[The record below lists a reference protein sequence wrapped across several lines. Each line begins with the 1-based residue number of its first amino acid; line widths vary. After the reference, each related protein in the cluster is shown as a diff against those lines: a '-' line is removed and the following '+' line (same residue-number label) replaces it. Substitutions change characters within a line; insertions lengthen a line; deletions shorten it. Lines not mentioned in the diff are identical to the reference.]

1 MLKKSL
7 FYLGTLLVLWIGIL
21 VGAWPS
27 LAQTTSYTPGEDPV
41 VLNAPVK
48 YISLPGGAM
57 PRSSQMDRSPEMPA
71 WMKARMARY
80 EAKAFSATADDGTIL
95 TDNDVVTTATVQ
107 GLRKTCVQEIGS
119 GTSSDGATGTSG
131 NTPQIV
137 VLRGDLINICR

>member
-7 FYLGTLLVLWIGIL
+7 LYLGTLLVLWIGIL

-27 LAQTTSYTPGEDPV
+27 LAQTVSYTPGEDPV
-41 VLNAPVK
+41 VLSAPVK
-48 YISLPGGAM
+48 YISLPGGAI
-57 PRSSQMDRSPEMPA
+57 PRSSQIDRSPEMPA

-119 GTSSDGATGTSG
+119 TSG
-131 NTPQIV
+131 NNTSNILSNAPQVV

>member
-7 FYLGTLLVLWIGIL
+7 VYLGTLLVLWIGVL

-27 LAQTTSYTPGEDPV
+27 MAQSISYTPGEDPV
-41 VLNAPVK
+41 VLTGPVK
-48 YISLPGGAM
+48 YLSLPGGAL
-57 PRSSQMDRSPEMPA
+57 PKSGQIDRPPEMAA
-71 WMKARMARY
+71 WMQARIARY
-80 EAKAFSATADDGTIL
+80 EAKAFSATADDGTLL

-119 GTSSDGATGTSG
+119 NTTSDTSSTLG
-131 NTPQIV
+131 NKPQVV

>member
-1 MLKKSL
+1 MLRKSL
-7 FYLGTLLVLWIGIL
+7 VYLSTLLVLWIGVL

-27 LAQTTSYTPGEDPV
+27 MAQSISYTPGEDPI
-41 VLNAPVK
+41 VLTGPVK
-48 YISLPGGAM
+48 YISLPGGA
-57 PRSSQMDRSPEMPA
+57 PPKSSQLDRNPEMPA

-107 GLRKTCVQEIGS
+107 GLRKTCVQEIGNNS
-119 GTSSDGATGTSG
+119 GTSNSNSLG
-131 NTPQIV
+131 NTPQVV

>member
-1 MLKKSL
+1 MLRKSVV
-7 FYLGTLLVLWIGIL
+7 YLGTVLVLWIGVL

-27 LAQTTSYTPGEDPV
+27 LAQSIGYTPGEDPV
-41 VLNAPVK
+41 VLTGPVK
-48 YISLPGGAM
+48 YISLPGGAA
-57 PRSSQMDRSPEMPA
+57 PKSSQLDRNPEMPA

-119 GTSSDGATGTSG
+119 GTSSDSATGTSS
-131 NTPQIV
+131 NAPQIV

>member
-1 MLKKSL
+1 MLRKSVV
-7 FYLGTLLVLWIGIL
+7 YLGTLLVLWIGIL

-27 LAQTTSYTPGEDPV
+27 LAQSISYTPGEDPV
-41 VLNAPVK
+41 VLTGPVR
-48 YISLPGGAM
+48 YISLPGGAL
-57 PRSSQMDRSPEMPA
+57 PKSSQLDRNPEMPA

-107 GLRKTCVQEIGS
+107 GLRKTCVQEIGNNS
-119 GTSSDGATGTSG
+119 GSSNSSSALGT
-131 NTPQIV
+131 TPQVV

>member
-1 MLKKSL
+1 MLKKSVV
-7 FYLGTLLVLWIGIL
+7 YLGTVLVLWIGVL

-27 LAQTTSYTPGEDPV
+27 LAQSIDYTPGEDPV
-41 VLNAPVK
+41 VLTGPVK
-48 YISLPGGAM
+48 YISLPGGAA
-57 PRSSQMDRSPEMPA
+57 PKSSQLDRNPEMPA

-119 GTSSDGATGTSG
+119 TSG
-131 NTPQIV
+131 NNTSNILSNAPQVV